1 MGIIDCPKTLAEL
14 SFDDDDLPTETSLK
28 QNEVEESI
36 SSFFRKYKTK
46 SLSKENIILR
56 REPHIKF
63 TLRGLDSLN
72 QFFVVLDSS
81 KPWLCYW
88 MLHSLNLLEY
98 ELPEEIKLRLVR
110 ISTLEKCQNSTG
122 GFGGGPSQM
131 SHLAPT
137 YAAINAL
144 AIIGTPAA
152 YEIIN
157 RETLYQWLLS
167 LKQPDGSFIMH
178 VGGEVDV
185 RGSYCALSVASLLNI
200 LTPELMDGAAEF
212 IARCQTY
219 EGGIGSYPGSEAHGG
234 YAYCGLA
241 AMEILG
247 KAELLNL
254 PRLVEW
260 AASRQMCL
268 EGGFQGRTNKLV
280 DGCYSLWM
288 GGLFPLLESI
298 LERGKSRADPTRYLQ
313 QHALYDKEALQE
325 YILLCCQ
332 KPSGGLR
339 DKPGMNPD
347 YYHTCYCLSGLSH
360 TQNKVIR
367 KENTTSVDLSGL
379 PGLNSL
385 LWQSV
390 GSHTSVVGDASNLVL
405 PTHPVHNIGLASVHK
420 IMQHFYGESALQ
432 VMNS

>member
-14 SFDDDDLPTETSLK
+14 SYDDDDLPTETSLK
-28 QNEVEESI
+28 QNEVEENVGL
-36 SSFFRKYKTK
+36 FFRKYKTN
-46 SLSKENIILR
+46 SLSKESIILR
-56 REPHIKF
+56 REAHIKF
-63 TLRGLDSLN
+63 TMKGLESLN
-72 QFFVVLDSS
+72 QFFVVLDAS

-88 MLHSLNLLEY
+88 MLHSLDLLGH
-98 ELPEEIKLRLVR
+98 ELTEELKERG
-110 ISTLEKCQNSTG
+110 ISTLEKCQNVTG
-122 GFGGGPSQM
+122 GFGGGPNQM

-137 YAAINAL
+137 YAAVNSL
-144 AIIGTPAA
+144 AIIGTPDA
-152 YEIIN
+152 YDIIN

-185 RGSYCALSVASLLNI
+185 RGCYCALSVASLLNI
-200 LTPELMDGAAEF
+200 LTPELMDGTAEF

-219 EGGIGSYPGSEAHGG
+219 EGGISAYPNSEAHGG

-247 KAELLNL
+247 KPELLNL

-260 AASRQMCL
+260 AVSRQMKL

-298 LERGKSRADPTRYLQ
+298 LVRMETAPNCKQYLEENS
-313 QHALYDKEALQE
+313 LYDKEALQE

-360 TQNKVIR
+360 TQNRVTR
-367 KENTTSVDLSGL
+367 GEDTSKIDMSKS
-379 PGLNSL
+379 PGLCSL
-385 LWQSV
+385 LWQPLESHPSV
-390 GSHTSVVGDASNLVL
+390 IGDKSNLVR
-405 PTHPVHNIGLASVHK
+405 PTHPIHNISVESVHNIML
-420 IMQHFYGESALQ
+420 HFYGNDATQ
-432 VMNS
+432 VLN